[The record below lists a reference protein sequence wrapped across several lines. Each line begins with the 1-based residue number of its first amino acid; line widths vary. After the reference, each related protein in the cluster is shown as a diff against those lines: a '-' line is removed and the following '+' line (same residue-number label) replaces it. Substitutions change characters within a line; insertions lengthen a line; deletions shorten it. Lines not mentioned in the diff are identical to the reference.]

1 MDSADSSSARADGFR
16 SSQAAAIVVLVL
28 LCSSLL
34 VSVLSIVDPVVAAGA
49 VAGPTVLALALLERL
64 AATDG
69 STADHAAEDDEGDDS
84 SVWNA
89 IPSDQYDGR
98 HAESGGLARGEQER
112 ALREFNGRPTN
123 CPTSPRKVTHDAEP
137 SNFDRTRPHDRPLL
151 SAESNCHQSPLA
163 ALSSPSVP
171 SRQSSISSSSA
182 SSIRCS

>member
-16 SSQAAAIVVLVL
+16 SSQAAAIVVFVL

-49 VAGPTVLALALLERL
+49 VAGPTVLALALLGRL

-112 ALREFNGRPTN
+112 ALRDIQRQADEL
-123 CPTSPRKVTHDAEP
+123 SDEP
-137 SNFDRTRPHDRPLL
+137 
-151 SAESNCHQSPLA
+151 QKK
-163 ALSSPSVP
+163 
-171 SRQSSISSSSA
+171 
-182 SSIRCS
+182 